1 MVRPVNN
8 FALQNINNPY
18 GNTLAQ
24 LSNTFANLGQQRQQR
39 GLRDLQESQLKQQLS
54 QQTAPQALEIFKQ
67 ARLMPL
73 EQRQD
78 YIQQNAEV
86 LGRAGIDLTKAVPE
100 DFSDQ
105 GLDRGIQMFGSMI
118 PRQSTKLVEIGD
130 PTSPTG
136 SRFVSQRDAL
146 GQPGRERKP
155 LVSLGGEQEKAENKE
170 YGKYLVQNF
179 GKIDERAVAAQD
191 NLQQLQIAKNIDVRT
206 GAIEPLKAWGSAITE
221 GLGLDP
227 KQFGLDKATNA
238 QSFNAIMGNVLA
250 TKLAA
255 QKGPQTDK
263 DAERMKETLASLGNT
278 PEARDFLLNSSI
290 ALEERAVEQRDF
302 YSNWRDTKGSF
313 DGAERAWRAYIA
325 KTPLFG
331 KNPNSGRPV
340 FFNEFKQAMIQ
351 ANPDATE
358 QQILDIWRKKYRGW

>member
-105 GLDRGIQMFGSMI
+105 GF
-118 PRQSTKLVEIGD
+118 
-130 PTSPTG
+130 
-136 SRFVSQRDAL
+136 
-146 GQPGRERKP
+146 
-155 LVSLGGEQEKAENKE
+155 
-170 YGKYLVQNF
+170 
-179 GKIDERAVAAQD
+179 
-191 NLQQLQIAKNIDVRT
+191 
-206 GAIEPLKAWGSAITE
+206 
-221 GLGLDP
+221 
-227 KQFGLDKATNA
+227 
-238 QSFNAIMGNVLA
+238 
-250 TKLAA
+250 
-255 QKGPQTDK
+255 
-263 DAERMKETLASLGNT
+263 
-278 PEARDFLLNSSI
+278 
-290 ALEERAVEQRDF
+290 
-302 YSNWRDTKGSF
+302 
-313 DGAERAWRAYIA
+313 
-325 KTPLFG
+325 
-331 KNPNSGRPV
+331 
-340 FFNEFKQAMIQ
+340 
-351 ANPDATE
+351 
-358 QQILDIWRKKYRGW
+358 